1 MTQTFPA
8 PYRYEVSPLRARVAP
23 ALRTVAA
30 VLGLCVL
37 FVPASVGSGGG
48 VSPTRTIGRA
58 RPTQVEL
65 LWRQRV
71 HQLAVGN
78 PIVSERR
85 VLRVHE
91 RLAAA
96 TTSSGGLLVR
106 LLVRR
111 APEPAPELVIA
122 STRPARYLK
131 HGLPHLLPLL
141 RGDNSLYLAV
151 LDGRGGLVLEWALNG
166 DTNPNHGSLYVRPG
180 LERCSPI
187 VAIGWPSRLPP
198 CPKP

>member
-1 MTQTFPA
+1 
-8 PYRYEVSPLRARVAP
+8 V
-23 ALRTVAA
+23 RTIAA
-30 VLGLCVL
+30 VLGLCLL
-37 FVPASVGSGGG
+37 FVPASGGSSGR
-48 VSPTRTIGRA
+48 VASVRAERVPPTKL
-58 RPTQVEL
+58 EL

-71 HQLAVGN
+71 ARLAIGN

-85 VLRVHE
+85 ALHVRRE
-91 RLAAA
+91 LAKA
-96 TTSSGGLLVR
+96 TNNSGALLVR
-106 LLVRR
+106 LVVRR

-122 STRPARYLK
+122 SARPARYLK
-131 HGLPHLLPLL
+131 HGLPRLLPLL

-151 LDGRGGLVLEWALNG
+151 FDARGRLVLEWALNG

-198 CPKP
+198 CPKT